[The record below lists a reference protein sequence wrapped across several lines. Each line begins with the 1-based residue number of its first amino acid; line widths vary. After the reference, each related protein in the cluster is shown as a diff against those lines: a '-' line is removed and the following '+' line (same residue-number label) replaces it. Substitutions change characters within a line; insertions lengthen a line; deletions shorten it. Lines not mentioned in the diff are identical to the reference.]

1 MIGDVQGQIVEE
13 ILEIRHVLYNKT
25 VELLT
30 CCVIVYSGERRVH
43 HGVQQ
48 ISALPARHTRRTHP
62 QILGGYRT
70 AASKEEQV
78 EELNSLFSHHP
89 QPRLYTKTRFC
100 FPLAV

>member
-1 MIGDVQGQIVEE
+1 MDWRCARTKIEE
-13 ILEIRHVLYNKT
+13 ILEIRHGLC
-25 VELLT
+25 ELLT

-70 AASKEEQV
+70 AASEEEQV
-78 EELNSLFSHHP
+78 EELNSSFSPHP
-89 QPRLYTKTRFC
+89 QPRLYTKTRFY
-100 FPLAV
+100 FPLVV